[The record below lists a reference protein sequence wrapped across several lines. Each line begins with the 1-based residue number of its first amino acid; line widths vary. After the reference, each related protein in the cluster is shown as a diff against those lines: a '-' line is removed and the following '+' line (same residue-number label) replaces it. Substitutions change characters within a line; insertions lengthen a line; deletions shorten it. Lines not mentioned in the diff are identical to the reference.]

1 MAMFDTLT
9 AQLSR
14 ALENLRGRGRI
25 TEDNVAETLREARVA
40 LLEADVALPVVKTFI
55 ESVKAKALGAEVLS
69 SLTPGQ
75 AFIGILHAE
84 LVELMGGT
92 SSPWKLH
99 AAPPAVLLLAGLQGA
114 GKTTTAAK
122 LARWLIERER
132 KRVLL
137 ASTDVRRP
145 AAMLQLERLA
155 AQVHAEYFPAPGG
168 ESPQAIAHAALAR
181 ARSGVFDVLIVDTAG
196 RLHVDEALMAEVR
209 AIDAGIGAAE
219 RLFVVDAM
227 AGQDAVNAARAFG
240 AALDL
245 TGIILAKADGD
256 ARGGAA
262 LSVRQVTGKPIVFIG
277 MGEKTEALELFD
289 PARMAS
295 RILGMGDVV
304 SLVEQVHARVDQ
316 AEAQRLARK
325 VVKGKGFDMSDL
337 RSQLEQLQNMGG
349 VGALLDKLPGA
360 AAGRA
365 ALSAEQGDR
374 ELRRQIAII
383 NSMTPRERRN
393 PALIDGSRRRRIAAG
408 SGMQVQDVNR
418 LLKQFLEM
426 QRVMKSMKGGRLRGL
441 MGALKGGMPPGFP
454 DAKGA
459 ERAGHPASTAEKLAQ
474 DSGVA

>member
-1 MAMFDTLT
+1 MFDSLT
-9 AQLSR
+9 ARLSR
-14 ALENLRGRGRI
+14 TLETLRGRGRI
-25 TEDNVAETLREARVA
+25 TEENIAAALRETRVA

-55 ESVKAKALGAEVLS
+55 EAVKAKALGAEVAG

-84 LVELMGGT
+84 LVALMGGSGT
-92 SSPWKLH
+92 AFTLR
-99 AAPPAVLLLAGLQGA
+99 AQPPVVVLLAGLQGA

-122 LARWLIERER
+122 LARLLIERER

-155 AQVHAEYFPAPGG
+155 GQVHAEYFAADPLAAP
-168 ESPQAIAHAALAR
+168 PAIARAALER

-196 RLHVDEALMAEVR
+196 RLHVDAALMDEVR
-209 AIDAGIGAAE
+209 DINAAVGAAE

-245 TGIILAKADGD
+245 TGVILTKADGD

-262 LSVRQVTGKPIVFIG
+262 LSVRQITGKPIVFIG
-277 MGEKTEALELFD
+277 VGEKTEALEPFD
-289 PARMAS
+289 AGRMAT

-304 SLVEQVHARVDQ
+304 SLVEQVHRQVDRGE
-316 AEAQRLARK
+316 AERMARK
-325 VVKGKGFDMSDL
+325 VVKGKSFDMADL
-337 RSQLEQLQNMGG
+337 RSQLEQLQKMGG

-360 AAGRA
+360 IQKKGAV
-365 ALSAEQGDR
+365 SADQGDR
-374 ELRRQIAII
+374 DLRRQIAII

-393 PALIDGSRRRRIAAG
+393 PGIIDGSRRRRIAAG
-408 SGMQVQDVNR
+408 SGVQVQDVNR
-418 LLKQFLEM
+418 LLRQFQEM
-426 QRVMKSMKGGRLRGL
+426 QRVMKRMKGGNLRRL
-441 MGALKGGMPPGFP
+441 MSAFKGGPPF
-454 DAKGA
+454 
-459 ERAGHPASTAEKLAQ
+459 
-474 DSGVA
+474 